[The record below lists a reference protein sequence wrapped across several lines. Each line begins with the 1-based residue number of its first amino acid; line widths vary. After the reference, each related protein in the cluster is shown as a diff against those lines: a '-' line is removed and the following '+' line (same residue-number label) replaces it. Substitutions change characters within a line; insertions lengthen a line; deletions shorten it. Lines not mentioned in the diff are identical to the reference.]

1 MIKDLRLAVLIL
13 LAGSAGALAT
23 NLVRPMSLPWFGR
36 EIPPATPTP
45 TDGEKPDHAPHPD
58 TVTLREVVTHFDQG
72 DAFFIDARKPERYA
86 EGHIYGA
93 INLPNSDLI
102 GFIQEVMDLVPPEE
116 LVIVYCGGGDC
127 EASHDVKEFLEAYE
141 YTNTKIYTNGW
152 AELEEPANLEHFE
165 KLVVAGE
172 EQ

>member
-1 MIKDLRLAVLIL
+1 MIKDMRLAVLIL
-13 LAGSAGALAT
+13 LAGSAVGLAT

-36 EIPPATPTP
+36 EIPPPTAP
-45 TDGEKPDHAPHPD
+45 EGTNADVAPHPD
-58 TVTLREVVTHFDQG
+58 TVTLREVVIHFDQG
-72 DAFFIDARKPERYA
+72 NAFFIDARKPELYA

-93 INLPNSDLI
+93 INMPNSDLM
-102 GFIQEVMDLVPPEE
+102 GFVQQVIDLVPPEE

-127 EASHDVKEFLEAYE
+127 EASHDVKEFLQAYE
-141 YTNTKIYTNGW
+141 YNNMKIYTNGW

-172 EQ
+172 ES